1 MIVISDT
8 TPIISLLKSG
18 CLGLLE
24 KLYGNVLIP
33 KAVYRELTEN
43 PAYLEE
49 AEFVKVAKFFSVA
62 AVENIKSVN
71 ILRSVTG
78 LDAGESEALI
88 MYDEKNADLLLM
100 DEHKGRSV
108 AKQLK
113 VKYIGTAGI
122 LMLAYDR
129 GHIGQAEVKACL
141 DAMIA
146 SHIRLDQKIC
156 NIVMAH
162 IGLDERY

>member
-8 TPIISLLKSG
+8 TPVLSLLKAG

-43 PAYLEE
+43 PVYFEGAKIIK
-49 AEFVKVAKFFSVA
+49 ATKFFSVA
-62 AVENIKSVN
+62 GVENIKSVD

-88 MYDEKNADLLLM
+88 MYDEKSADLLLI
-100 DEHKGRSV
+100 DEHKGRRV

-113 VKYIGTAGI
+113 VKYIGSAGI
-122 LMLAYDR
+122 LMLVYDK
-129 GHIGQAEVKACL
+129 GHIGQVEVRKCL

-146 SHIRLDQKIC
+146 SNVRLDKKIC

-162 IGLDERY
+162 IGLDEKY

>member
-8 TPIISLLKSG
+8 TPVLSLLKAG
-18 CLGLLE
+18 CLELLE

-43 PAYLEE
+43 PVYFEE
-49 AEFVKVAKFFSVA
+49 AKIIKATKFFSVA
-62 AVENIKSVN
+62 EAENIKSVDV
-71 ILRSVTG
+71 LRSVTG

-88 MYDEKNADLLLM
+88 MYDEKNADLLLI
-100 DEHKGRSV
+100 DEHKGRRV

-122 LMLAYDR
+122 LMLAYDK
-129 GHIGQAEVKACL
+129 GHIGQGEVRNCL

-146 SHIRLDQKIC
+146 SNIRLDKKIC

-162 IGLDERY
+162 IGLDEKY